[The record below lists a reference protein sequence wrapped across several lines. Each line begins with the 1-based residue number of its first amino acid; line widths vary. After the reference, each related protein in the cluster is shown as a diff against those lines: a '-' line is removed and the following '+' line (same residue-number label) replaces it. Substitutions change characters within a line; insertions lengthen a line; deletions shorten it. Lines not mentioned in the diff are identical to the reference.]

1 MSATA
6 VILIVVAA
14 AVVLGALAFMT
25 LARRS
30 DVRGA
35 GALSAETV
43 KRDRSARSLITSATS
58 RPAPCWKGPPISF
71 PSYCA
76 PIYSPPTT

>member
-6 VILIVVAA
+6 VIVIAVAA
-14 AVVLGALAFMT
+14 VVVLGALAFMA

-43 KRDRSARSLITSATS
+43 RASLLNRSTSSALSNRPGGGNLRATIRPS
-58 RPAPCWKGPPISF
+58 RVSSAL
-71 PSYCA
+71 
-76 PIYSPPTT
+76 